1 MNILPSTTS
10 FILDSGERYCLVIDQ
25 LNGLPLYH
33 PNLFITTQLR
43 NKSDS
48 FSTMV
53 SAANNL
59 VVFLRFLNDRR
70 INLEERILS
79 RVFLTVNE
87 IDDLRDY
94 TQLKALS
101 LPRKIPKNKRS
112 VDTLVSPITHYM
124 RLTTISDYCRW
135 YANYLIRQPN
145 LNESKQIKRLESQ
158 IKSRRPAK
166 KGRNNRQDKSLD
178 DEQLEVLFELIR
190 INSDF
195 NPFSKDVQRRN
206 RLIILLLYHLGLRGG
221 ELLNLRIQDIDFSK
235 KILRVVRRADEK
247 SDPRVFEPNAKTL
260 ERIIPLGDILV
271 KELHDYITLD
281 RRKIKNAKKN
291 DFLFITHKLGPTVGQ
306 PITKSGY
313 YKVINVVRSVSP
325 DLYKL
330 TGHKLRHTWNR
341 KFSEKM
347 DSLDNVPS
355 EEKQEQMRSFL
366 MGWKPGSKTAA
377 IYNKRYIEEQAKAAA
392 IKLQS
397 DIGIGLSSRTLR
409 DD

>member
-10 FILDSGERYCLVIDQ
+10 FVLDSGERYCLVIDQ
-25 LNGLPLYH
+25 SNGLPLYY

-48 FSTMV
+48 FSTMI

-59 VVFLRFLNDRR
+59 VVFLKFLIDRG
-70 INLEERILS
+70 INFEERITS
-79 RVFLTVNE
+79 RIFLTVNE

-94 TQLKALS
+94 TQLKISSLS
-101 LPRKIPKNKRS
+101 RKIPKNKRS
-112 VDTLVSPITHYM
+112 MEALVSPITHYM
-124 RLTTISDYCRW
+124 RLTTIADYCGW
-135 YANYLIRQPN
+135 YANHLIRQPN
-145 LNESKQIKRLESQ
+145 LNESMQIKRLESQ

-178 DEQLEVLFELIR
+178 DAQLEVLFEVIR
-190 INSDF
+190 IDSDF

-260 ERIIPLGDILV
+260 ERIIPLGDVLV

-291 DFLFITHKLGPTVGQ
+291 DFLFITHKSGPTVGL

-313 YKVINVVRSVSP
+313 YKVINVVRSISP
-325 DLYKL
+325 DLYML

-341 KFSEKM
+341 KFSERM

-377 IYNKRYIEEQAKAAA
+377 HYNRRYTEEQAKVAAL
-392 IKLQS
+392 ILQNS
-397 DIGIGLSSRTLR
+397 SNIRLPNEGLN
-409 DD
+409 DE

>member
-1 MNILPSTTS
+1 MSILPSTTS
-10 FILDSGERYCLVIDQ
+10 FVLDSGERYCLVIDQ

-48 FSTMV
+48 FSTMI

-59 VVFLRFLNDRR
+59 VVFSKFLIDRG
-70 INLEERILS
+70 INFEERITS
-79 RVFLTVNE
+79 RIFLTVNE
-87 IDDLRDY
+87 MDDLRDY
-94 TQLKALS
+94 TQLKVSS
-101 LPRKIPKNKRS
+101 LPSNRLKNKRCIDS
-112 VDTLVSPITHYM
+112 LVSPITHYM
-124 RLTTISDYCRW
+124 RLTTIADYCAW
-135 YANYLIRQPN
+135 YANHFIRQPD
-145 LNESKQIKRLESQ
+145 LNESRQIKRLQSQ
-158 IKSRRPAK
+158 IKSRRPK
-166 KGRNNRQDKSLD
+166 KRGRNSRQDKSLD
-178 DEQLEVLFELIR
+178 DSQLEVLFEVIR
-190 INSDF
+190 IDSEF

-260 ERIIPLGDILV
+260 ERMIPLGDVLI
-271 KELHDYITLD
+271 KEIHDYITQD

-291 DFLFITHKLGPTVGQ
+291 DFLFITHKSGPTVGL

-325 DLYKL
+325 DIYML

-347 DSLDNVPS
+347 DSLDKVPS

-366 MGWKPGSKTAA
+366 MGWKPGSKTASH
-377 IYNKRYIEEQAKAAA
+377 YNKRYIADQAKIAAMS
-392 IKLQS
+392 LQS
-397 DIGIGLSSRTLR
+397 NIGVRLPKEDKSEL
-409 DD
+409 

>member
-1 MNILPSTTS
+1 MNIRPSTTS
-10 FILDSGERYCLVIDQ
+10 FVLDSGERYCLVIDQ

-48 FSTMV
+48 FSTMI

-59 VVFLRFLNDRR
+59 VVFLKFLIDRG
-70 INLEERILS
+70 INFEERIMS
-79 RVFLTVNE
+79 RIFLTINE

-94 TQLKALS
+94 TQLKISSLS
-101 LPRKIPKNKRS
+101 RKIPKNKRS
-112 VDTLVSPITHYM
+112 MEALVSPITHYM
-124 RLTTISDYCRW
+124 RLTTIADYCGW
-135 YANYLIRQPN
+135 YANHLIRQPN
-145 LNESKQIKRLESQ
+145 LNESMQIKRLESQ

-178 DEQLEVLFELIR
+178 DAQLEVLFEVIR
-190 INSDF
+190 IDSDF

-260 ERIIPLGDILV
+260 ERIIPLGDVLV

-291 DFLFITHKLGPTVGQ
+291 DFLFITHKSGPTVGL

-313 YKVINVVRSVSP
+313 YKVINVVRSISP
-325 DLYKL
+325 DLYML

-341 KFSEKM
+341 KFSERM

-377 IYNKRYIEEQAKAAA
+377 HYNRRYTEEQAKVAAL
-392 IKLQS
+392 ILQNS
-397 DIGIGLSSRTLR
+397 SNIRLPNEGLN
-409 DD
+409 DE

>member
-1 MNILPSTTS
+1 MNIRPSTTS
-10 FILDSGERYCLVIDQ
+10 FVLDSGERYCLVIDQ

-48 FSTMV
+48 FSTMI

-59 VVFLRFLNDRR
+59 VVFLKFLIDRG
-70 INLEERILS
+70 INFEERIMS
-79 RVFLTVNE
+79 RIFLTINE

-94 TQLKALS
+94 TQLKISSLS
-101 LPRKIPKNKRS
+101 RKIPKNKRS
-112 VDTLVSPITHYM
+112 MEALVSPITHYM
-124 RLTTISDYCRW
+124 RLTTIADYCGW
-135 YANYLIRQPN
+135 YANHLIRQPN
-145 LNESKQIKRLESQ
+145 LNESMQIKRLESQ

-178 DEQLEVLFELIR
+178 DAQLEVLFEVIR
-190 INSDF
+190 IDSDF

-260 ERIIPLGDILV
+260 ERIIPLGDVLV

-291 DFLFITHKLGPTVGQ
+291 DFLFITHKSGPTVGL

-325 DLYKL
+325 DLYML

-341 KFSEKM
+341 KFSERM

-377 IYNKRYIEEQAKAAA
+377 HYNRRYTEEQAKVAAL
-392 IKLQS
+392 ILQNS
-397 DIGIGLSSRTLR
+397 SNIRLPNEGLN
-409 DD
+409 DE

>member
-10 FILDSGERYCLVIDQ
+10 FVLDSGERYCLVIDQ

-48 FSTMV
+48 FSTMI

-59 VVFLRFLNDRR
+59 VVFLKFLIDRG
-70 INLEERILS
+70 INFEERITS
-79 RVFLTVNE
+79 RIFLTVNE

-94 TQLKALS
+94 TQLKISS
-101 LPRKIPKNKRS
+101 LPSNRLKNKRCIDS
-112 VDTLVSPITHYM
+112 LVSPITHYM
-124 RLTTISDYCRW
+124 RLTTIADYCAW
-135 YANYLIRQPN
+135 YANHFIQQPD
-145 LNESKQIKRLESQ
+145 LNESRQIKRLQSE
-158 IKSRRPAK
+158 IKSRRPK
-166 KGRNNRQDKSLD
+166 KRGRNSRQDKSLD
-178 DEQLEVLFELIR
+178 DSQLEVLFEVIR
-190 INSDF
+190 IDSEF
-195 NPFSKDVQRRN
+195 NPFSKEVQRRN

-260 ERIIPLGDILV
+260 ERMIPLGDVLI
-271 KELHDYITLD
+271 KEIHDYITQD

-291 DFLFITHKLGPTVGQ
+291 DFLFITHKSGPTVGL

-325 DLYKL
+325 DIYML

-347 DSLDNVPS
+347 DSLDKVPS

-366 MGWKPGSKTAA
+366 MGWKPGSKTASH
-377 IYNKRYIEEQAKAAA
+377 YNKRYIADQAKIAAMS
-392 IKLQS
+392 LQS
-397 DIGIGLSSRTLR
+397 NIGVRLPKEDKSEL
-409 DD
+409 

>member
-10 FILDSGERYCLVIDQ
+10 FVLDSGERYCLVIDQ
-25 LNGLPLYH
+25 SNGLPLYH

-48 FSTMV
+48 FSTMI

-59 VVFLRFLNDRR
+59 VVFLKFLIDRG
-70 INLEERILS
+70 INFEERITS
-79 RVFLTVNE
+79 RIFLTVNE

-94 TQLKALS
+94 TQLKISS
-101 LPRKIPKNKRS
+101 LPGNRLNNKRCIDS
-112 VDTLVSPITHYM
+112 LVSPITHYM
-124 RLTTISDYCRW
+124 RLTTIADYCAW
-135 YANYLIRQPN
+135 YANHFIQQPD
-145 LNESKQIKRLESQ
+145 LNESRQIKRLQSQ

-166 KGRNNRQDKSLD
+166 RGRNSRQDKSLD
-178 DEQLEVLFELIR
+178 DSQLEVLFEVIR
-190 INSDF
+190 IDSEF

-235 KILRVVRRADEK
+235 KTLRVVRRADEI

-260 ERIIPLGDILV
+260 ERMIPLGDVLI
-271 KELHDYITLD
+271 KEIHDYITLD

-291 DFLFITHKLGPTVGQ
+291 DFLFITHKSGPTVGL

-325 DLYKL
+325 DIYML

-341 KFSEKM
+341 KFSERM
-347 DSLDNVPS
+347 DSLDKVPS

-366 MGWKPGSKTAA
+366 MGWKPGSKTASH
-377 IYNKRYIEEQAKAAA
+377 YNKRYIADQAKIAAMS
-392 IKLQS
+392 LQS
-397 DIGIGLSSRTLR
+397 NIGIRLPEENKSEL
-409 DD
+409 